1 MNKRLLA
8 ILLILFTVA
17 LTACTAAGTA
27 TVTAQPDVAS
37 VPAPT
42 VSETASEPVTRT
54 DYPLAFLPGLNAAG
68 VIPNESD
75 SIGIVVCASSPY
87 AANFSAFEELAKA
100 YEDTFGMSVTV
111 EQPSEAGQ
119 IDSIEKMLGSGIDF
133 LIFAPGGDEPLGEAD
148 TLCARSGVPY
158 ITIGRRTQAVPG
170 EGGYVCTI
178 EPDQFLIGILTGQ
191 SIVDAMTAQ
200 HGEPYG
206 NIAEITGEV
215 SDTVSILRS
224 SGLRHALSSY
234 SKLNVVCSV
243 AGNDDKDIIYKAAE
257 NIFKA
262 YREGEL
268 NGIVVPD
275 DSAAL
280 TVLQAALDYDRND
293 VIGRIWSAGATVDG
307 LTGVYYGQL
316 AQTIDTYSQTG
327 MAAMEYAVHYLNG
340 DRGFPAVI
348 TQLTRVFTAES
359 QEKKDGIKNLIAAL
373 NERGAQSCLESIGGD
388 APFLPD
394 TNIRNYPKRYD
405 MYSDIEAYLGT
416 YEPYTTQKA
425 MYKQNQGAVETPEPT
440 V

>member
-1 MNKRLLA
+1 MKKRLLA

-17 LTACTAAGTA
+17 FTACTAGGSAS
-27 TVTAQPDVAS
+27 VPAQSDDAS

-42 VSETASEPVTRT
+42 ASERASEPVTRT
-54 DYPLAFLPGLNAAG
+54 DYPLAYLPGLNATG
-68 VIPNESD
+68 VVPNQSY
-75 SIGIVVCASSPY
+75 SIGIVVCVSSPY

-100 YEDTFGMSVTV
+100 YEDAFGMSVTV
-111 EQPSEAGQ
+111 EQPNEAGQ
-119 IDSIEKMLGSGIDF
+119 IDSVKKLLVSGIEF
-133 LIFAPGGDEPLGEAD
+133 LIFVPGGEESLGEAD
-148 TLCARSGVPY
+148 TLCAQSGVPY

-170 EGGYVCTI
+170 EGSYVCTI
-178 EPDQFLIGILTGQ
+178 EPDDFLIGILTGQ
-191 SIVDAMTAQ
+191 GIVDAMTAQ
-200 HGEPYG
+200 YGEPYG
-206 NIAEITGEV
+206 NIAEITGVV
-215 SDTVSILRS
+215 SDTVSMLRS
-224 SGLRHALSSY
+224 SGLRKVLSSY
-234 SKLNVVCSV
+234 DKLNVVCSV
-243 AGNDDKDIIYKAAE
+243 AGHNDKDTVYKAAE

-268 NGIVVPD
+268 DGIVVPD

-293 VIGRIWSAGATVDG
+293 VAGRIWSAGATVKG
-307 LTGVYYGQL
+307 LTGVYYGQM
-316 AQTIDTYSQTG
+316 AQTIETYSQTG

-348 TQLTRVFTAES
+348 TPLTRVFTAES

-373 NERGAQSCLESIGGD
+373 SERGAQSCLESMGGD

-394 TNIRNYPKRYD
+394 ENIKNYPKRYD
-405 MYSDIEAYLGT
+405 SYPDIEAYLGT

-425 MYKQNQGAVETPEPT
+425 IYKQKQGAGETTEPT